1 MSQLKPTSNREVS
14 NLFSGTSGSI
24 GSVNKS
30 SNAITNA
37 SIGGFDDIVQR
48 RKDNS
53 SIAKLDDNLQS
64 LLLGKK
70 KTSTITIDSTKD
82 KRSAKTSKDI
92 FLKEWK
98 RYSGGTKDDDPFQAT
113 PFDLVDSLSSS
124 DADDKA

>member
-1 MSQLKPTSNREVS
+1 MS

-24 GSVNKS
+24 GSVNIS

-92 FLKEWK
+92 FLEEV
-98 RYSGGTKDDDPFQAT
+98 DP
-113 PFDLVDSLSSS
+113 L
-124 DADDKA
+124 